1 MNKWP
6 FDFSKEDIEAI
17 SSNYP
22 SSLGELME
30 SAEKREKE
38 EKEKNKEFIE
48 RRNAVELEEN
58 NWEKTQFSYWNINF
72 DLQRRTLE
80 LGVFSGPFSWNSW

>member
-1 MNKWP
+1 
-6 FDFSKEDIEAI
+6 
-17 SSNYP
+17 
-22 SSLGELME
+22 ME

-58 NWEKTQFSYWNINF
+58 N
-72 DLQRRTLE
+72 
-80 LGVFSGPFSWNSW
+80 